1 MSCMV
6 LPVSVFASSA
16 DILTDTRLKGFM
28 GPFTLSRLTFCLAFA
43 QSWKPIDKSRAVSW
57 RCIGISHVLFNRSHR
72 LKKKENEG
80 SARSLIYYRP
90 GSDSKARTKVFNK
103 SVLFFLLDTR
113 NSFIYA
119 TCRNVHK
126 ICWFVLKKHWKH
138 VTF

>member
-1 MSCMV
+1 MV

-28 GPFTLSRLTFCLAFA
+28 GPFTLSRLTFCLAFV

-57 RCIGISHVLFNRSHR
+57 RCIGISHVLFNRSHG

-80 SARSLIYYRP
+80 SARSLITDLVQIQRLERKYLINL
-90 GSDSKARTKVFNK
+90 FC
-103 SVLFFLLDTR
+103 FFLLDTR